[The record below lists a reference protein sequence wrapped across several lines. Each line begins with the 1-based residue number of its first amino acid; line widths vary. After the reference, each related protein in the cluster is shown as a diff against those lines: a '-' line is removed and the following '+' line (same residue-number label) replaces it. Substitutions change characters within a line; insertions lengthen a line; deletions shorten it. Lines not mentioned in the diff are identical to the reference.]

1 MAKEFPPS
9 DVLGTLNLFDGLTP
23 VVAPDGHH
31 VFYKKG
37 TASPLS
43 ARSLDGDIT
52 NNPEESLVT
61 GCVWCLGSFR
71 PRVASITSRATIR
84 RTPWRFATSSLLH
97 AGRSIWV
104 RHRSAPNSDG
114 LSGRPASRL
123 FHGAARQRRVDAR
136 HLPLGGTV
144 TQRPPVVK
152 AA

>member
-1 MAKEFPPS
+1 VAKEFPPS
-9 DVLGTLNLFDGLTP
+9 DFPGTLNLFDGLTP

-37 TASPLS
+37 TASPLF

-52 NNPEESLVT
+52 NNPDESLVT
-61 GCVWCLGSFR
+61 GCVMVFEIVPTARGIYYVACHDQANPLALRYFEFASRRSFDLG
-71 PRVASITSRATIR
+71 PPPLGT
-84 RTPWRFATSSLLH
+84 
-97 AGRSIWV
+97 
-104 RHRSAPNSDG
+104 NSDG